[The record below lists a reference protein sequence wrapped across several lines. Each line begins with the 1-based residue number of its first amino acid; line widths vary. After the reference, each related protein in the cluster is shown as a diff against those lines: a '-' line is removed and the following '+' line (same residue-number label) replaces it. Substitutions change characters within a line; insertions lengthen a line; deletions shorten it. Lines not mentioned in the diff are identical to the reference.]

1 MTVAV
6 LAVVLTVFRHIVV
19 IAADTLN
26 ARRVDM
32 AGTGVAGVVLLLLLL
47 LSHVG
52 KPIGRIA

>member
-1 MTVAV
+1 VTVAV

-32 AGTGVAGVVLLLLLL
+32 AGTGVAGVVLLLLL
-47 LSHVG
+47 SHVG